1 MLQIGMKA
9 LALLIPRQVL
19 GISVQGQP
27 RLTCETHIQ
36 HPGYVRVQ
44 TPMAVPK
51 AFWRLTQYLTLL
63 TIHPSATIPGVLKH
77 PRLRSEGPT
86 RSKANSLRAN
96 LWPEHKQLQTYR
108 PRHHSRLRV
117 SLPYKSCLCR
127 NLYAPCGHS
136 PSLYF
141 LSYPLTVPVRDD

>member
-19 GISVQGQP
+19 GISVQGKP

-44 TPMAVPK
+44 TTMAMPK
-51 AFWRLTQYLTLL
+51 AFWRLTQYLTLI
-63 TIHPSATIPGVLKH
+63 TIHPSATSPGVLKH
-77 PRLRSEGPT
+77 PRLRSEGPA
-86 RSKANSLRAN
+86 RSKANR
-96 LWPEHKQLQTYR
+96 PEHKQLKTYR
-108 PRHHSRLRV
+108 PRHHSLLRV

-141 LSYPLTVPVRDD
+141 LSHPLTVPVRDN